1 MSLRRVP
8 VHRSGIRSHL
18 LLGGDRELVLVTAL
32 VAGTLSIAT
41 MNLMAAAVGV
51 LLWFL
56 VLGLLRMMAKS
67 DPKLRHVWL
76 RAFQYRNYYPARSTS
91 FRVNRFNGTT
101 PFKGSPWQ
109 QMASLIS
116 GGKL

>member
-1 MSLRRVP
+1 VP
-8 VHRSGIRSHL
+8 IHKSGIRPHT

-51 LLWFL
+51 VLWFL
-56 VLGLLRMMAKS
+56 VLGALRMMAKS
-67 DPKLRHVWL
+67 DPKLRHVWS
-76 RAFQYRNYYPARSTS
+76 RAIRYRDYYPARSTP
-91 FRVNRFNGTT
+91 FRVNRFNNSS
-101 PFKGSPWQ
+101 PFRGSPWQ
-109 QMASLIS
+109 QAASLIS